1 MALRVTNNMIMK
13 SANTNINGTKVHVD
27 KTNNQMTTQQKISR
41 PSEDP
46 VIAVRSLRLQTSLS
60 KIDQYYEKNIPDAD
74 KWMDVTGT
82 ALSNMASLISD
93 MRTLSVQGSNGPN
106 TQDDRNTILSQLKSL
121 QEQIYHEG
129 DADYAGRTVFTG
141 YHTDKTLTFQSAEP
155 DTNYEIK
162 ERLSFENLEEFRYF
176 TGETDISAVE
186 DNLANLST
194 STTAAI
200 PDIQETKYQRLRLS
214 YDGITDIQT
223 FSIIN
228 KGAYET
234 KRTNIKLAE
243 VTPAE
248 EDPATERKVVEE
260 SYPVTASGGDYNG
273 KIVKVYKDEKEWA
286 NAENLPEKTK
296 GEKTVGDDEIIV
308 IKETGELIF
317 GNDIATALKSGKAS
331 IDVTYDK
338 KGFEKGE
345 LRPEYYYDSV
355 DYTDSSYGKEII
367 YDKYE
372 EKIVKDADNNETK
385 TVSKKGYD
393 INYTIAQNQEIAVNL
408 EADSVFDSR
417 IIQDIRD
424 MIDAVTDA
432 INAHDRAGKIKSMM
446 SEARYSD
453 EASQERLSK
462 WLNEAEKEATF
473 ADDHLD
479 KWFSTVLGHCDTY
492 EGEVNLANT
501 QLGCKQ
507 DQLIMVEKRMS
518 EQQETVMELQSEN
531 DNLDLSDIILKY
543 TAAYT
548 AYQSSLTAAGKLG
561 QQTLLNYI

>member
-82 ALSNMASLISD
+82 ALTNMASLISD
-93 MRTLSVQGSNGPN
+93 MRTLAVQGANGPN
-106 TQDDRNTILSQLKSL
+106 TQDDRNTILSQLRAL

-141 YHTDKTLTFQSAEP
+141 FHTNKTLTFQADEP

-162 ERLSFENLEEFRYF
+162 ERLSFENMEEFRYF
-176 TGETDISAVE
+176 AGETDISEVE
-186 DNLANLST
+186 KDLAGT
-194 STTAAI
+194 ATTI
-200 PDIQETKYQRLRLS
+200 PDIQETKFQRLRLS
-214 YDGITDIQT
+214 YDKISDIQSI
-223 FSIIN
+223 SIIN

-234 KRTNIKLAE
+234 DRTNIALSTETLAVE
-243 VTPAE
+243 GTPRSVTPV
-248 EDPATERKVVEE
+248 DTGTV
-260 SYPVTASGGDYNG
+260 SGGTYSG
-273 KIVKVYKDEKEWA
+273 ITSVKVYPSENDWA
-286 NAENLPEKTK
+286 ADRS
-296 GEKTVGDDEIIV
+296 GEKTVDDNEIVV
-308 IKETGELIF
+308 IRETGELIF
-317 GNDIATALKSGKAS
+317 GKDIASAMQSGKAS

-338 KGFEKGE
+338 KGFDKGE
-345 LRPEYYYDSV
+345 LRPEYYHDSV
-355 DYTDSSYGKEII
+355 DYTDPSFGKEIT
-367 YDKYE
+367 YDKFE
-372 EKIVKDADNNETK
+372 EKLVNDGTGDKK
-385 TVSKKGYD
+385 TVSKKNYD
-393 INYTIAQNQEIAVNL
+393 INYTIATNQEIAVNL
-408 EADSVFDSR
+408 EADSVFDTR
-417 IIQDIRD
+417 IMQDIKD
-424 MIDAVTDA
+424 MTDAVTDA
-432 INAHDRAGKIKSMM
+432 INAHDRVAKIKSMM
-446 SEARYSD
+446 SEGRYAD
-453 EASQERLSK
+453 DDSQEKLSK
-462 WLNEAEKEATF
+462 WLKEAEKEASY

-492 EGEVNLANT
+492 EGEINLANT
-501 QLGCKQ
+501 RLGCKQ

-548 AYQSSLTAAGKLG
+548 AYQSSLTAAGRLG

>member
-13 SANTNINGTKVHVD
+13 SANTNINGTKVQVD

-82 ALSNMASLISD
+82 ALTNMASLISD
-93 MRTLSVQGSNGPN
+93 MRTLAVQGANGPN
-106 TQDDRNTILSQLKSL
+106 TQDDRNTILSQLRAL

-141 YHTDKTLTFQSAEP
+141 FHTNKTLTFQADEP

-162 ERLSFENLEEFRYF
+162 ERLSFENMEEFRYF
-176 TGETDISAVE
+176 AGETDISEVE
-186 DNLANLST
+186 KDLAGT
-194 STTAAI
+194 ATTI
-200 PDIQETKYQRLRLS
+200 PDIQETKFQRLRLS
-214 YDGITDIQT
+214 YDKISDIQSI
-223 FSIIN
+223 SIIN

-234 KRTNIKLAE
+234 DRTNIALSTETPAVE
-243 VTPAE
+243 GTPRSVTPV
-248 EDPATERKVVEE
+248 DTGTV
-260 SYPVTASGGDYNG
+260 SGGTYSG
-273 KIVKVYKDEKEWA
+273 ITSVKVYPSEKEWEA
-286 NAENLPEKTK
+286 ASTKDPKEKSV
-296 GEKTVGDDEIIV
+296 EDNEIVV
-308 IKETGELIF
+308 IRETGELIF
-317 GNDIATALKSGKAS
+317 GKDIASAMQSGKAS

-338 KGFEKGE
+338 KGFDKGE
-345 LRPEYYYDSV
+345 LRPEYYHDSV
-355 DYTDSSYGKEII
+355 DYTDPSFGKEIT
-367 YDKYE
+367 YDKFE
-372 EKIVKDADNNETK
+372 EKLVNDGTGDKK
-385 TVSKKGYD
+385 TVSKKNYD
-393 INYTIAQNQEIAVNL
+393 INYTIATNQEIAVNL
-408 EADSVFDSR
+408 EADSVFDTR
-417 IIQDIRD
+417 IMQDIKD
-424 MIDAVTDA
+424 MTDAVTDA
-432 INAHDRAGKIKSMM
+432 INAHDRVAKIKSMM
-446 SEARYSD
+446 SEGRYAD
-453 EASQERLSK
+453 DDSQEKLSK
-462 WLNEAEKEATF
+462 WLKEAEKEASY

-492 EGEVNLANT
+492 EGEINLANT
-501 QLGCKQ
+501 RLGCKQ

-548 AYQSSLTAAGKLG
+548 AYQSSLTAAGRLG

>member
-60 KIDQYYEKNIPDAD
+60 KIDQYYERNIPDAD

-93 MRTLSVQGSNGPN
+93 MRTLAVQGSNGSFN
-106 TQDDRNTILSQLKSL
+106 QDDRKTILSQLKAL

-141 YHTDKTLTFQSAEP
+141 FHTNKTLTFQEDEP
-155 DTNYEIK
+155 DTDYKIK
-162 ERLSFENLEEFRYF
+162 ERLSFEYMEEFRYF
-176 TGETDISAVE
+176 TGETD
-186 DNLANLST
+186 LSEVVKDLGG
-194 STTAAI
+194 TAATI
-200 PDIQETKYQRLRLS
+200 PDIQEKAYQRIRLS
-214 YDGITDIQT
+214 YDNISDIQSI
-223 FSIIN
+223 SIIN
-228 KGAYET
+228 KDAYE
-234 KRTNIKLAE
+234 KDRTNITLSTETAAE
-243 VTPAE
+243 AGGPDRTV
-248 EDPATERKVVEE
+248 DPRDTDKVEGTV
-260 SYPVTASGGDYNG
+260 SDGTYKSIITKVTAYAS
-273 KIVKVYKDEKEWA
+273 EKEWEA
-286 NAENLPEKTK
+286 ASAETPKVKAVE
-296 GEKTVGDDEIIV
+296 DDEMVV
-308 IKETGELIF
+308 IRETGELIL
-317 GNDIATALKSGKAS
+317 GKNIALAMNSGKAS

-338 KGFEKGE
+338 KGFDKGE
-345 LRPEYYYDSV
+345 LRPEYYHDSV
-355 DYTDSSYGKEII
+355 DYTDPSYGKEIV

-372 EKIVKDADNNETK
+372 EKLEGKGDTQKK
-385 TVSKKGYD
+385 TVSKKNYD
-393 INYTIAQNQEIAVNL
+393 INYTIAQNQEIAVNI

-424 MIDAVTDA
+424 MIDAVTDS
-432 INAHDRAGKIKSMM
+432 INAHGRAGEIKTMM
-446 SEARYSD
+446 GEARYAGKD
-453 EASQERLSK
+453 SQETLSK
-462 WLNEAEKEATF
+462 WLKEAEKEAAY

-479 KWFSTVLGHCDTY
+479 KWFSTVLGHCDIF
-492 EGEVNLANT
+492 EGEINLANT
-501 QLGCKQ
+501 QLGCRQ

-548 AYQSSLTAAGKLG
+548 AYQSSLTAAGRLG

>member
-82 ALSNMASLISD
+82 ALTNMASLISD
-93 MRTLSVQGSNGPN
+93 MRTLAVQGANGPN
-106 TQDDRNTILSQLKSL
+106 TQDDRNTMLSQLRAL

-141 YHTDKTLTFQSAEP
+141 FHTNKTLTFQADEP

-162 ERLSFENLEEFRYF
+162 ERLSFENMEEFRYF
-176 TGETDISAVE
+176 AGETDIANVE
-186 DNLANLST
+186 KNMAGDSNV
-194 STTAAI
+194 AI
-200 PDIQETKYQRLRLS
+200 PDIQETKYQRIRLS
-214 YDGITDIQT
+214 YDKISDIQSI
-223 FSIIN
+223 SIIN

-234 KRTNIKLAE
+234 DRTNIAISKETEAAE
-243 VTPAE
+243 GTPRSVTPV
-248 EDPATERKVVEE
+248 DTGTV
-260 SYPVTASGGDYNG
+260 SGGTYSG
-273 KIVKVYKDEKEWA
+273 ITSVKVYPSEKEWEA
-286 NAENLPEKTK
+286 ASTKDPKEKSV
-296 GEKTVGDDEIIV
+296 EDNEIVV
-308 IKETGELIF
+308 IRETGELIF
-317 GNDIATALKSGKAS
+317 GKDIASAMQSGKAS

-338 KGFEKGE
+338 KGFDKGE
-345 LRPEYYYDSV
+345 LRPEYYHDSV
-355 DYTDSSYGKEII
+355 DYTDPSFGKEIT
-367 YDKYE
+367 YDKFE
-372 EKIVKDADNNETK
+372 EKLVNDGTGNKK
-385 TVSKKGYD
+385 TVSKKNYD
-393 INYTIAQNQEIAVNL
+393 INYTIATNQEIAVNL
-408 EADSVFDSR
+408 EADSVFDTR
-417 IIQDIRD
+417 IMQDIKD
-424 MIDAVTDA
+424 MTDAVTDA
-432 INAHDRAGKIKSMM
+432 INAHDRVAKIKSMM
-446 SEARYSD
+446 SEGRYAD
-453 EASQERLSK
+453 DVSQEKLSK
-462 WLNEAEKEATF
+462 WLTEAEKEASY

-492 EGEVNLANT
+492 EGEINLANT
-501 QLGCKQ
+501 RLGCKQ

-548 AYQSSLTAAGKLG
+548 AYQSSLTAAGRLG

>member
-106 TQDDRNTILSQLKSL
+106 TQDDRNTILSQLKAL

-141 YHTDKTLTFQSAEP
+141 YHTDKTLTFQSDEP
-155 DTNYEIK
+155 DTNYKIK
-162 ERLSFENLEEFRYF
+162 ERLSFENMEEFRYF
-176 TGETDISAVE
+176 AGETDLSEVE
-186 DNLANLST
+186 QNLANTT
-194 STTAAI
+194 STDTSMI
-200 PDIQETKYQRLRLS
+200 PDIQETKYQRIRLS
-214 YDGITDIQT
+214 YDGLADIQSI
-223 FSIIN
+223 SIIN
-228 KGAYET
+228 KGAYEAT
-234 KRTNIKLAE
+234 RTDIKLSTETLATGTTPRSVAE
-243 VTPAE
+243 DATP
-248 EDPATERKVVEE
+248 TV
-260 SYPVTASGGDYNG
+260 SGGAYSTAT
-273 KIVKVYKDEKEWA
+273 VKVYADEKAWA
-286 NAENLPEKTK
+286 NANS
-296 GEKTVGDDEIIV
+296 GAKTVGKNEIVV

-317 GNDIATALKSGKAS
+317 GDKIATDMKSGKAS

-338 KGFEKGE
+338 KGFDKGE
-345 LRPEYYYDSV
+345 LRPEYYHDSV
-355 DYTDSSYGKEII
+355 DYTDPYFGKEII
-367 YDKYE
+367 YDKFE
-372 EKIVKDADNNETK
+372 EKFVTDGTGTKK
-385 TVSKKGYD
+385 TVTEKNYD

-408 EADSVFDSR
+408 EADKVFDSR

-432 INAHDRAGKIKSMM
+432 INAHDRAGKIKTMM
-446 SEARYSD
+446 SEARYAD
-453 EASQERLSK
+453 EMSQEKLSK
-462 WLNEAEKEATF
+462 WLKEAEKEATF
-473 ADDHLD
+473 ADDHLG

-492 EGEVNLANT
+492 EGEINLANT

-548 AYQSSLTAAGKLG
+548 AYQSSLTAAGRLG

>member
-1 MALRVTNNMIMK
+1 MIMK

-82 ALSNMASLISD
+82 ALTNMASLISD
-93 MRTLSVQGSNGPN
+93 MRTLAVQGANGPN
-106 TQDDRNTILSQLKSL
+106 TQDDRNTILSQLRAL

-141 YHTDKTLTFQSAEP
+141 FHTNKTLTFQADEP

-162 ERLSFENLEEFRYF
+162 ERLSFENMEEFRYF
-176 TGETDISAVE
+176 AGETDISE
-186 DNLANLST
+186 IEKDLAGT
-194 STTAAI
+194 ATTI
-200 PDIQETKYQRLRLS
+200 PDIQETKFQRLRLS
-214 YDGITDIQT
+214 YDKISDIQSI
-223 FSIIN
+223 SIIN

-234 KRTNIKLAE
+234 DRTNIALSTETPAAE
-243 VTPAE
+243 GTPRSVTPV
-248 EDPATERKVVEE
+248 DTGTV
-260 SYPVTASGGDYNG
+260 SGGTYSG
-273 KIVKVYKDEKEWA
+273 ITSVKVYPSEKEWEA
-286 NAENLPEKTK
+286 ASTKDPKEKSV
-296 GEKTVGDDEIIV
+296 EDNEIVV
-308 IKETGELIF
+308 IRETGELIF
-317 GNDIATALKSGKAS
+317 GKTIAADIQSGKAS

-338 KGFEKGE
+338 KGFDKGE
-345 LRPEYYYDSV
+345 LRPEYYHDSV
-355 DYTDSSYGKEII
+355 DYTDPSFGKEIT
-367 YDKYE
+367 YDKFE
-372 EKIVKDADNNETK
+372 EKIVNDGTGDKK
-385 TVSKKGYD
+385 TVSKKNYD
-393 INYTIAQNQEIAVNL
+393 INYTIATNQEIAVNL
-408 EADSVFDSR
+408 EADSVFDTR
-417 IIQDIRD
+417 IMQDIKD
-424 MIDAVTDA
+424 MTDAVTDA
-432 INAHDRAGKIKSMM
+432 INAHDRVTKIKSMM
-446 SEARYSD
+446 SEGRYAD
-453 EASQERLSK
+453 DDSQEKLSK
-462 WLNEAEKEATF
+462 WLKEAEKEASY

-492 EGEVNLANT
+492 EGEINLANT
-501 QLGCKQ
+501 RLGCKQ
-507 DQLIMVEKRMS
+507 DQLVMVEKRMS

-548 AYQSSLTAAGKLG
+548 AYQSSLTAAGRLG

>member
-82 ALSNMASLISD
+82 ALTNMASLISD
-93 MRTLSVQGSNGPN
+93 MRTLAVQGANGPN
-106 TQDDRNTILSQLKSL
+106 TQDDRNTILSQLRAL

-141 YHTDKTLTFQSAEP
+141 FHTNKTLTFQADEP

-162 ERLSFENLEEFRYF
+162 ERLSFENMEEFRYF
-176 TGETDISAVE
+176 AGETDISEVE
-186 DNLANLST
+186 KDLAGT
-194 STTAAI
+194 ATTI
-200 PDIQETKYQRLRLS
+200 PDIQETKFQRLRLS
-214 YDGITDIQT
+214 YDKISDIQSI
-223 FSIIN
+223 SIIN

-234 KRTNIKLAE
+234 DRTNIALSTETEAAE
-243 VTPAE
+243 GTPRSVTPV
-248 EDPATERKVVEE
+248 DTGTV
-260 SYPVTASGGDYNG
+260 SGGTYSG
-273 KIVKVYKDEKEWA
+273 ITSVKVYPSEKEWEA
-286 NAENLPEKTK
+286 ASTKDPKEKSV
-296 GEKTVGDDEIIV
+296 EDNEIVV
-308 IKETGELIF
+308 IRETGELIF
-317 GNDIATALKSGKAS
+317 GKTIAADIQSGKAS

-338 KGFEKGE
+338 KGFDKGE
-345 LRPEYYYDSV
+345 LRPEYYHDSV
-355 DYTDSSYGKEII
+355 DYTDPSFGKEIT
-367 YDKYE
+367 YDKFE
-372 EKIVKDADNNETK
+372 EKLVNDGTGDKK
-385 TVSKKGYD
+385 TVSKKNYD
-393 INYTIAQNQEIAVNL
+393 INYTIATNQEIAVNL
-408 EADSVFDSR
+408 EADSVFDTR
-417 IIQDIRD
+417 IMQDIKD
-424 MIDAVTDA
+424 MTDAVTDA
-432 INAHDRAGKIKSMM
+432 INAHDRVAKIKSMM
-446 SEARYSD
+446 SEGRYAD
-453 EASQERLSK
+453 DDSQEKLSK
-462 WLNEAEKEATF
+462 WLKEAEKEASY

-492 EGEVNLANT
+492 EGEINLANT
-501 QLGCKQ
+501 RLGCKQ

-548 AYQSSLTAAGKLG
+548 AYQSSLTAAGRLG

>member
-82 ALSNMASLISD
+82 ALTNMATLISD
-93 MRTLSVQGSNGPN
+93 MRTLAVQGANGPN
-106 TQDDRNTILSQLKSL
+106 TQDDRNTILSQLRSL

-141 YHTDKTLTFQSAEP
+141 FHTNKTLTFQNAEP
-155 DTNYEIK
+155 DTNYKIK

-176 TGETDISAVE
+176 SGETDISNVE
-186 DNLANLST
+186 KQLGGDASVT
-194 STTAAI
+194 V
-200 PDIQETKYQRLRLS
+200 PDIQETKFQRIRLS
-214 YDGITDIQT
+214 YDGIADIQ
-223 FSIIN
+223 SISLIN
-228 KGAYET
+228 KGGYEE
-234 KRTNIKLAE
+234 KDRTDITISTETAAVE
-243 VTPAE
+243 GGDDRIVTPQN
-248 EDPATERKVVEE
+248 TGT
-260 SYPVTASGGDYNG
+260 VTLPGSTYSGTS
-273 KIVKVYKDEKEWA
+273 VKVYGSENAWA
-286 NAENLPEKTK
+286 ADRS
-296 GEKTVGDDEIIV
+296 GEKTVGDNEIVV
-308 IKETGELIF
+308 ISETGELIF
-317 GNDIATALKSGKAS
+317 GKDIASAMQSGKAS

-338 KGFEKGE
+338 KGFDKGE
-345 LRPEYYYDSV
+345 LRPEYYHDSV
-355 DYTDSSYGKEII
+355 DYTDPSFGKEIT
-367 YDKYE
+367 YDKFE
-372 EKIVKDADNNETK
+372 EKLVNDGTGNKK
-385 TVSKKGYD
+385 TVSRKNYD
-393 INYTIAQNQEIAVNL
+393 INYTIATNQEIAVNL
-408 EADSVFDSR
+408 EADSVFDTR
-417 IIQDIRD
+417 IMQDIKD
-424 MIDAVTDA
+424 MTDAVTDA
-432 INAHDRAGKIKSMM
+432 INAHDRVAKIKSMM
-446 SEARYSD
+446 SEGRYAD
-453 EASQERLSK
+453 DDSQKKLSK
-462 WLNEAEKEATF
+462 WLTEAEKEASY

-492 EGEVNLANT
+492 EGEINLANT
-501 QLGCKQ
+501 RLGCKQ

-548 AYQSSLTAAGKLG
+548 AYQSSLTAAGRLG

>member
-82 ALSNMASLISD
+82 ALTNMASLISD
-93 MRTLSVQGSNGPN
+93 MRTLAVQGANGPN
-106 TQDDRNTILSQLKSL
+106 TQDDRNTILSQLRAL

-141 YHTDKTLTFQSAEP
+141 FHTNKTLTFQADEP

-162 ERLSFENLEEFRYF
+162 ERLSFENMEEFRYF
-176 TGETDISAVE
+176 AGETDISE
-186 DNLANLST
+186 IEKDLAGT
-194 STTAAI
+194 ATTI
-200 PDIQETKYQRLRLS
+200 PDIQETKFQRLRLS
-214 YDGITDIQT
+214 YDKISDIQSI
-223 FSIIN
+223 SIIN

-234 KRTNIKLAE
+234 DRTNIALSTETPAAE
-243 VTPAE
+243 GTPRSVTPV
-248 EDPATERKVVEE
+248 DTGTV
-260 SYPVTASGGDYNG
+260 SGGTYSG
-273 KIVKVYKDEKEWA
+273 ITSVKVYPSEKEWEA
-286 NAENLPEKTK
+286 ASTKDPKEKSV
-296 GEKTVGDDEIIV
+296 EDNEIVV
-308 IKETGELIF
+308 IRETGELIF
-317 GNDIATALKSGKAS
+317 GKTIAADIQSGKAS

-338 KGFEKGE
+338 KGFDKGE
-345 LRPEYYYDSV
+345 LRPEYYHDSV
-355 DYTDSSYGKEII
+355 DYTDPSFGKEIT
-367 YDKYE
+367 YDKFE
-372 EKIVKDADNNETK
+372 EKIVNDGTGDKK
-385 TVSKKGYD
+385 TVSKKNYD
-393 INYTIAQNQEIAVNL
+393 INYTIATNQEIAVNL
-408 EADSVFDSR
+408 EADSVFDTR
-417 IIQDIRD
+417 IMQDIKD
-424 MIDAVTDA
+424 MTDAVTDA
-432 INAHDRAGKIKSMM
+432 INAHDRVTKIKSMM
-446 SEARYSD
+446 SEGRYAD
-453 EASQERLSK
+453 DDSQEKLSK
-462 WLNEAEKEATF
+462 WLKEAEKEASY

-492 EGEVNLANT
+492 EGEINLANT
-501 QLGCKQ
+501 RLGCKQ
-507 DQLIMVEKRMS
+507 DQLVMVEKRMS

-548 AYQSSLTAAGKLG
+548 AYQSSLTAAGRLG

>member
-82 ALSNMASLISD
+82 ALTNMASLISD
-93 MRTLSVQGSNGPN
+93 MRTLAVQGANGPN
-106 TQDDRNTILSQLKSL
+106 TQDDRNTMLSQLKAL

-141 YHTDKTLTFQSAEP
+141 FHTNKTLTFQADEP

-162 ERLSFENLEEFRYF
+162 ERLSFENMEEFRYF
-176 TGETDISAVE
+176 AGETDISEVE
-186 DNLANLST
+186 KDLAGT
-194 STTAAI
+194 ATTI
-200 PDIQETKYQRLRLS
+200 PDIQETKFQRIRLS
-214 YDGITDIQT
+214 YDKISDIQSI
-223 FSIIN
+223 SIIN

-234 KRTNIKLAE
+234 DRTNIELSTETPAAE
-243 VTPAE
+243 GTPRSVTPV
-248 EDPATERKVVEE
+248 DTGTV
-260 SYPVTASGGDYNG
+260 SGGTYSG
-273 KIVKVYKDEKEWA
+273 ITSVKVYPSEKEWEA
-286 NAENLPEKTK
+286 ASTKDPKEKSV
-296 GEKTVGDDEIIV
+296 EDNEIVV
-308 IKETGELIF
+308 IRETGELIF
-317 GNDIATALKSGKAS
+317 GKTIAADIQSGKAS

-338 KGFEKGE
+338 KGFDKGE
-345 LRPEYYYDSV
+345 LRPEYYHDSV
-355 DYTDSSYGKEII
+355 DYTDPSFGKEIT
-367 YDKYE
+367 YDKFE
-372 EKIVKDADNNETK
+372 EKLEGEGDTQKK
-385 TVSKKGYD
+385 TVNKKNYD
-393 INYTIAQNQEIAVNL
+393 INYTIATNQEIAVNL
-408 EADSVFDSR
+408 EADSVFDTR
-417 IIQDIRD
+417 IMQDIKD
-424 MIDAVTDA
+424 MTDAVTDA
-432 INAHDRAGKIKSMM
+432 INAHDRVAKIKSMM
-446 SEARYSD
+446 SEGRYAD
-453 EASQERLSK
+453 DDSQEKLSK
-462 WLNEAEKEATF
+462 WLKEAEKEASY

-492 EGEVNLANT
+492 EGEINLANT
-501 QLGCKQ
+501 RLGCKQ

-548 AYQSSLTAAGKLG
+548 AYQSSLTAAGRLG

>member
-82 ALSNMASLISD
+82 ALANMASLISD

-155 DTNYEIK
+155 DTNYKIK

-176 TGETDISAVE
+176 SGETDISNVE
-186 DNLANLST
+186 KQLGGDT
-194 STTAAI
+194 SVTV
-200 PDIQETKYQRLRLS
+200 PDIQETKFQRIRLS
-214 YDGITDIQT
+214 YDGLADIQSI
-223 FSIIN
+223 SIIN
-228 KGAYET
+228 KGDYEET
-234 KRTNIKLAE
+234 GRTNIKLSTETA
-243 VTPAE
+243 
-248 EDPATERKVVEE
+248 ATETTPRSVAEDATPTV
-260 SYPVTASGGDYNG
+260 SGGAYNTAT
-273 KIVKVYKDEKEWA
+273 VNVYSDEKAWA
-286 NAENLPEKTK
+286 DANSGA
-296 GEKTVGDDEIIV
+296 KTVGDNEIVV

-317 GNDIATALKSGKAS
+317 GNTIATAMKSGKAS

-338 KGFEKGE
+338 KGFDKGE
-345 LRPEYYYDSV
+345 LRPEYYHDSV
-355 DYTDSSYGKEII
+355 DYTDPSYGKEII

-372 EKIVKDADNNETK
+372 EKLVTEGTNTKKIVSEKN
-385 TVSKKGYD
+385 YD

-432 INAHDRAGKIKSMM
+432 INAHDRADKIKSMM
-446 SEARYSD
+446 SEARYAD
-453 EASQERLSK
+453 DASQEKLSK
-462 WLNEAEKEATF
+462 WLAEAEKEATF

-492 EGEVNLANT
+492 EGEINLANT

>member
-155 DTNYEIK
+155 DTNYKIK

-176 TGETDISAVE
+176 TGETDISDVE
-186 DNLANLST
+186 ADLGG
-194 STTAAI
+194 TAKDI
-200 PDIQETKYQRLRLS
+200 PDIQETKFQRMRFS
-214 YDGITDIQT
+214 YDGITDIQSI
-223 FSIIN
+223 SIIN
-228 KGAYET
+228 KGSYEAD
-234 KRTNIKLAE
+234 RTDIQLSTETAAVEGGADRTVTE
-243 VTPAE
+243 VTTGAASAGTYST
-248 EDPATERKVVEE
+248 AT
-260 SYPVTASGGDYNG
+260 
-273 KIVKVYKDEKEWA
+273 VKVYEDEKAWA
-286 NAENLPEKTK
+286 AAQTPEA
-296 GEKTVGDDEIIV
+296 KTVGDYEIVV
-308 IKETGELIF
+308 IKETGEMIF
-317 GNDIATALKSGKAS
+317 GDKIATDLKSGKAS

-338 KGFEKGE
+338 KGFDKGE
-345 LRPEYYYDSV
+345 LRPEYYHDSV
-355 DYTDSSYGKEII
+355 DYTDPSYGKEII

-372 EKIVKDADNNETK
+372 EKLVTEGTNTKKIVSEKN
-385 TVSKKGYD
+385 YD
-393 INYTIAQNQEIAVNL
+393 INYTIAQNQEISVNL
-408 EADSVFDSR
+408 EADTVFDSR

-432 INAHDRAGKIKSMM
+432 INAHDRADKIKSMM
-446 SEARYSD
+446 SEARYAD
-453 EASQERLSK
+453 DASQEKLSK
-462 WLNEAEKEATF
+462 WLAEAEKEATF

-492 EGEVNLANT
+492 EGEINLANT

>member
-13 SANTNINGTKVHVD
+13 SANTNINGTKVQVD

-82 ALSNMASLISD
+82 ALTNMASLISD
-93 MRTLSVQGSNGPN
+93 MRTLAVQGANGPN
-106 TQDDRNTILSQLKSL
+106 TQDDRNTILSQLRAL

-141 YHTDKTLTFQSAEP
+141 FHTNKTLTFQADEP

-162 ERLSFENLEEFRYF
+162 ERLSFENMEEFRYF
-176 TGETDISAVE
+176 AGETDISEVE
-186 DNLANLST
+186 KDLAGT
-194 STTAAI
+194 ATTI
-200 PDIQETKYQRLRLS
+200 PDIQETKFQRLRLS
-214 YDGITDIQT
+214 YDKISDIQSI
-223 FSIIN
+223 SIIN

-234 KRTNIKLAE
+234 DRTNIALSTETPAAE
-243 VTPAE
+243 GTPRSVTPV
-248 EDPATERKVVEE
+248 DTGTV
-260 SYPVTASGGDYNG
+260 SGGTYSG
-273 KIVKVYKDEKEWA
+273 ITSVKVYPSEKEWEA
-286 NAENLPEKTK
+286 ASTKDPKEKSV
-296 GEKTVGDDEIIV
+296 EDNEIVV
-308 IKETGELIF
+308 IRETGELIF
-317 GNDIATALKSGKAS
+317 GKDIASAMQSGKAS

-338 KGFEKGE
+338 KGFDKGE
-345 LRPEYYYDSV
+345 LRPEYYHDSV
-355 DYTDSSYGKEII
+355 DYTDPSFGKEIT
-367 YDKYE
+367 YDKFE
-372 EKIVKDADNNETK
+372 EKLVNDGTGDKK
-385 TVSKKGYD
+385 TVSKKNYD
-393 INYTIAQNQEIAVNL
+393 INYTIATNQEIAVNL
-408 EADSVFDSR
+408 EADSVFDTR
-417 IIQDIRD
+417 IMQDIKD
-424 MIDAVTDA
+424 MTDAVTDA
-432 INAHDRAGKIKSMM
+432 INAHDRVAKIKSMM
-446 SEARYSD
+446 SEGRYAD
-453 EASQERLSK
+453 DDSQEKLSK
-462 WLNEAEKEATF
+462 WLKEAEKEASY

-492 EGEVNLANT
+492 EGEINLANT
-501 QLGCKQ
+501 RLGCKQ

-548 AYQSSLTAAGKLG
+548 AYQSSLTAAGRLG

>member
-82 ALSNMASLISD
+82 ALTNMASLISD
-93 MRTLSVQGSNGPN
+93 MRTLAVQGANGPN
-106 TQDDRNTILSQLKSL
+106 TQDDRNTILSQLRAL

-141 YHTDKTLTFQSAEP
+141 FHTNKTLTFQADEP
-155 DTNYEIK
+155 DTTYEIK
-162 ERLSFENLEEFRYF
+162 ERLSFENMEEFRYF
-176 TGETDISAVE
+176 AGETDISE
-186 DNLANLST
+186 IEKDLAGT
-194 STTAAI
+194 ATTI
-200 PDIQETKYQRLRLS
+200 PDIQETKFQRLRLS
-214 YDGITDIQT
+214 YDKISDIQSI
-223 FSIIN
+223 SIIN

-234 KRTNIKLAE
+234 DRTNIALSTETPAAE
-243 VTPAE
+243 GTPRSVTPV
-248 EDPATERKVVEE
+248 DTGTV
-260 SYPVTASGGDYNG
+260 SGGTYSG
-273 KIVKVYKDEKEWA
+273 ITSVKVYPSEKEWEA
-286 NAENLPEKTK
+286 ASTKDPKEKSV
-296 GEKTVGDDEIIV
+296 EDNEIVV
-308 IKETGELIF
+308 IRETGELIF
-317 GNDIATALKSGKAS
+317 GKTIAADIQSGKAS

-338 KGFEKGE
+338 KGFDKGE
-345 LRPEYYYDSV
+345 LRPEYYHDSV
-355 DYTDSSYGKEII
+355 DYTDPSFGKEIT
-367 YDKYE
+367 YDKFE
-372 EKIVKDADNNETK
+372 EKIVNDGTGDKK
-385 TVSKKGYD
+385 TVSKKNYD
-393 INYTIAQNQEIAVNL
+393 INYTIATNQEIAVNL
-408 EADSVFDSR
+408 EADSVFDTR
-417 IIQDIRD
+417 IMQDIKD
-424 MIDAVTDA
+424 MTDAVTDA
-432 INAHDRAGKIKSMM
+432 INAHDRVTKIKSMM
-446 SEARYSD
+446 SEGRYAD
-453 EASQERLSK
+453 DDSQEKLSK
-462 WLNEAEKEATF
+462 WLKEAEKEASY

-492 EGEVNLANT
+492 EGEINLANT
-501 QLGCKQ
+501 RLGCKQ
-507 DQLIMVEKRMS
+507 DQLVMVEKRMS

-548 AYQSSLTAAGKLG
+548 AYQSSLTAAGRLG

>member
-82 ALSNMASLISD
+82 ALTNMATLISD
-93 MRTLSVQGSNGPN
+93 MRTLAVQGANGPN
-106 TQDDRNTILSQLKSL
+106 TQDDRNTILSQLRSL

-141 YHTDKTLTFQSAEP
+141 FHTNKTLTFQNAEP
-155 DTNYEIK
+155 DTNYKIK

-176 TGETDISAVE
+176 YGETDISNVE
-186 DNLANLST
+186 KDLAST
-194 STTAAI
+194 SVTI
-200 PDIQETKYQRLRLS
+200 PDIQETKYQRIRLS
-214 YDGITDIQT
+214 YDGIADIQSI
-223 FSIIN
+223 SIIN
-228 KGAYET
+228 KDAYEAD
-234 KRTNIKLAE
+234 RTNITLSTETA
-243 VTPAE
+243 
-248 EDPATERKVVEE
+248 ATETGGKR
-260 SYPVTASGGDYNG
+260 SVTEVNNANGTVGTYSGTSVNVYGSEKDWEAASDP
-273 KIVKVYKDEKEWA
+273 K
-286 NAENLPEKTK
+286 
-296 GEKTVGDDEIIV
+296 EKTVKDNEIVV
-308 IKETGELIF
+308 IRETGELIF
-317 GNDIATALKSGKAS
+317 GKKIAADMISGKAS

-338 KGFEKGE
+338 KGFDKGE
-345 LRPEYYYDSV
+345 LRPEYYHDSV
-355 DYTDSSYGKEII
+355 DYTDPSFGKEIV

-372 EKIVKDADNNETK
+372 ESFTTDENGKIKS
-385 TVSKKGYD
+385 VSKKNYD
-393 INYTIAQNQEIAVNL
+393 INYTIAQNQEISVNL

-424 MIDAVTDA
+424 MMDAVTDS
-432 INAHDRAGKIKSMM
+432 INAHDRVSKIKTMM
-446 SEARYSD
+446 SEGRYAD
-453 EASQERLSK
+453 DASQEKLSK
-462 WLNEAEKEATF
+462 WLKEAEKEATY

-479 KWFSTVLGHCDTY
+479 KWCSTVLGHCDTY
-492 EGEVNLANT
+492 EGEINLANT
-501 QLGCKQ
+501 RLGCKQ
-507 DQLIMVEKRMS
+507 DQLVMVEKRMS

-548 AYQSSLTAAGKLG
+548 AYQSSLTAAGRLG

>member
-82 ALSNMASLISD
+82 ALTNMASLISD
-93 MRTLSVQGSNGPN
+93 MRTLAVQGANGPN
-106 TQDDRNTILSQLKSL
+106 TQDDRNTILSQLRAL

-141 YHTDKTLTFQSAEP
+141 FHTNKTLTFQADEP

-162 ERLSFENLEEFRYF
+162 ERLSFENMEEFRYF
-176 TGETDISAVE
+176 AGETDISEVE
-186 DNLANLST
+186 KDLAGT
-194 STTAAI
+194 DTKI
-200 PDIQETKYQRLRLS
+200 PDIQETKFQRIRLS
-214 YDGITDIQT
+214 YDKISDIQ
-223 FSIIN
+223 SISILN

-234 KRTNIKLAE
+234 DRTNIALSKETPAAE
-243 VTPAE
+243 GTPRSVTPV
-248 EDPATERKVVEE
+248 DTGSV
-260 SYPVTASGGDYNG
+260 SGG
-273 KIVKVYKDEKEWA
+273 ITSVKVYPSEKEWEA
-286 NAENLPEKTK
+286 ASTKDPKEKSV
-296 GEKTVGDDEIIV
+296 EDNEIVV
-308 IKETGELIF
+308 IRETGELIF
-317 GNDIATALKSGKAS
+317 GKTIAADIQSGKAS

-338 KGFEKGE
+338 KGFDKGE
-345 LRPEYYYDSV
+345 LRPEYYHDSV
-355 DYTDSSYGKEII
+355 DYTDPSFGKEIK
-367 YDKYE
+367 YDKFE
-372 EKIVKDADNNETK
+372 EKLEGEGDTQKK
-385 TVSKKGYD
+385 TVNKKNYD
-393 INYTIAQNQEIAVNL
+393 INYTIATNQEIAVNL
-408 EADSVFDSR
+408 EADSVFDTR
-417 IIQDIRD
+417 IMQDIRD
-424 MIDAVTDA
+424 MTDAVTDA
-432 INAHDRAGKIKSMM
+432 INAHDRVSKIKGMM
-446 SEARYSD
+446 SEGRYAD
-453 EASQERLSK
+453 DAFQEKLSK
-462 WLNEAEKEATF
+462 WLTEAEKEASY

-492 EGEVNLANT
+492 EGEINLANT
-501 QLGCKQ
+501 RLGCKQ

-548 AYQSSLTAAGKLG
+548 AYQSSLTAAGRLG

>member
-82 ALSNMASLISD
+82 ALTNMASLISD
-93 MRTLSVQGSNGPN
+93 MRTLAVQGANGPN
-106 TQDDRNTILSQLKSL
+106 TQDDRNTILSQLRAL

-141 YHTDKTLTFQSAEP
+141 FHTNKTLTFQADEP

-162 ERLSFENLEEFRYF
+162 ERLSFENMEEFRYF
-176 TGETDISAVE
+176 AGETDISE
-186 DNLANLST
+186 IEKDLAGT
-194 STTAAI
+194 ATTI
-200 PDIQETKYQRLRLS
+200 PDIQETKFQRLRLS
-214 YDGITDIQT
+214 YDKISDIQSI
-223 FSIIN
+223 SIIN

-234 KRTNIKLAE
+234 DRTNIALSTETPAAE
-243 VTPAE
+243 GTPRSVTPV
-248 EDPATERKVVEE
+248 DTGTV
-260 SYPVTASGGDYNG
+260 SGGTYSG
-273 KIVKVYKDEKEWA
+273 ITSVKVYPSEKEWEA
-286 NAENLPEKTK
+286 ASTKDPKEKSV
-296 GEKTVGDDEIIV
+296 EDNEIVV
-308 IKETGELIF
+308 IRETGELIF
-317 GNDIATALKSGKAS
+317 GKTIAADIQSGKAS

-338 KGFEKGE
+338 KGFDKGE
-345 LRPEYYYDSV
+345 LRPEYYHDSV
-355 DYTDSSYGKEII
+355 DYTDPSFGKEIT
-367 YDKYE
+367 YDKFE
-372 EKIVKDADNNETK
+372 EKIVNDGTGDKK
-385 TVSKKGYD
+385 TVSKKNYD
-393 INYTIAQNQEIAVNL
+393 INYTIATNQEIAVNL
-408 EADSVFDSR
+408 EADSVFDTR
-417 IIQDIRD
+417 IMQDIKD
-424 MIDAVTDA
+424 MTDAVTDA
-432 INAHDRAGKIKSMM
+432 INAHDRVTKIKSMM
-446 SEARYSD
+446 SEGRYAD
-453 EASQERLSK
+453 DDSQEKLSK
-462 WLNEAEKEATF
+462 WLKEAEKEASY

-492 EGEVNLANT
+492 EGEINLANT
-501 QLGCKQ
+501 RLGCKQ

-548 AYQSSLTAAGKLG
+548 AYQSSLTAAGRLG

>member
-82 ALSNMASLISD
+82 ALTNMASLISD
-93 MRTLSVQGSNGPN
+93 MRTLAVQGANGPN
-106 TQDDRNTILSQLKSL
+106 TQDDRNTILSQLRAL

-141 YHTDKTLTFQSAEP
+141 FHTNKTLTFQADEP

-162 ERLSFENLEEFRYF
+162 ERLSFENMEEFRYF
-176 TGETDISAVE
+176 AGETDISEVE
-186 DNLANLST
+186 KDLAGT
-194 STTAAI
+194 ATTI
-200 PDIQETKYQRLRLS
+200 PDIQETKFQRIRLS
-214 YDGITDIQT
+214 YDKISDIQSI
-223 FSIIN
+223 SIIN

-234 KRTNIKLAE
+234 DRTNIAISKETEAAE
-243 VTPAE
+243 GTP
-248 EDPATERKVVEE
+248 R
-260 SYPVTASGGDYNG
+260 SVTAQDTGTAGGGAYSGTT
-273 KIVKVYKDEKEWA
+273 VKVYGSENAWA
-286 NAENLPEKTK
+286 ADRS
-296 GEKTVGDDEIIV
+296 GEKTVGDNEIVV
-308 IKETGELIF
+308 ISETGELIF
-317 GNDIATALKSGKAS
+317 GKDIASAMQSGKAS

-338 KGFEKGE
+338 KGFDKGE
-345 LRPEYYYDSV
+345 LRPEYYHDSV
-355 DYTDSSYGKEII
+355 DYTDPSFGKEIT
-367 YDKYE
+367 YDKFE
-372 EKIVKDADNNETK
+372 EKLVNDGTGDKK
-385 TVSKKGYD
+385 TVSKKNYD
-393 INYTIAQNQEIAVNL
+393 INYTIATNQEIAVNL
-408 EADSVFDSR
+408 EADSVFDTR
-417 IIQDIRD
+417 IMQDIKD
-424 MIDAVTDA
+424 MTDAVTDA
-432 INAHDRAGKIKSMM
+432 INAHDRVAKIKSMM
-446 SEARYSD
+446 SEGRYAD
-453 EASQERLSK
+453 DDSQEKLSK
-462 WLNEAEKEATF
+462 WLKEAEKEASY

-492 EGEVNLANT
+492 EGEINLANT
-501 QLGCKQ
+501 RLGCKQ

-548 AYQSSLTAAGKLG
+548 AYQSSLTAAGRLG

>member
-82 ALSNMASLISD
+82 ALTNMASLISD
-93 MRTLSVQGSNGPN
+93 MRTLAVQGANGPN
-106 TQDDRNTILSQLKSL
+106 TQDDRNTILSQLRAL

-141 YHTDKTLTFQSAEP
+141 FHTNKTLTFQADEP

-162 ERLSFENLEEFRYF
+162 ERLSFENMEEFRYF
-176 TGETDISAVE
+176 AGETDISEVE
-186 DNLANLST
+186 KDLAGT
-194 STTAAI
+194 DTTI
-200 PDIQETKYQRLRLS
+200 PDIQETKFQRLRLS
-214 YDGITDIQT
+214 YDKISDIQSI
-223 FSIIN
+223 SIIN

-234 KRTNIKLAE
+234 DRTNIALSTETPAAE
-243 VTPAE
+243 GTPRSVTPV
-248 EDPATERKVVEE
+248 DTGTV
-260 SYPVTASGGDYNG
+260 SGGTYSG
-273 KIVKVYKDEKEWA
+273 ITSVKVYPSEKEWESA
-286 NAENLPEKTK
+286 STKDPKEKSV
-296 GEKTVGDDEIIV
+296 EDNEIVV
-308 IKETGELIF
+308 IRETGELIF
-317 GNDIATALKSGKAS
+317 GKTIAADIQSGKVS

-338 KGFEKGE
+338 KGFDKGE
-345 LRPEYYYDSV
+345 LRPEYYHDSV
-355 DYTDSSYGKEII
+355 DYTDPSFGKEIT
-367 YDKYE
+367 YDKFE
-372 EKIVKDADNNETK
+372 EKLVKDDTGSKK
-385 TVSKKGYD
+385 TVSKKNYD
-393 INYTIAQNQEIAVNL
+393 INYTIATNQEIAVNL
-408 EADSVFDSR
+408 EADSVFDTR
-417 IIQDIRD
+417 IMQDIKD
-424 MIDAVTDA
+424 MTDAVTDA
-432 INAHDRAGKIKSMM
+432 INAHDRVAKIKSMM
-446 SEARYSD
+446 SEGRYAD
-453 EASQERLSK
+453 DDSQKKLSK
-462 WLNEAEKEATF
+462 WLTEAEKEASY

-492 EGEVNLANT
+492 EGEINLANT
-501 QLGCKQ
+501 RLGCKQ

-548 AYQSSLTAAGKLG
+548 AYQSSLTAAGRLG

>member
-82 ALSNMASLISD
+82 ALTNMASLISD
-93 MRTLSVQGSNGPN
+93 MRTLAVQGANGPN
-106 TQDDRNTILSQLKSL
+106 TQDDRNTILSQLRAL

-141 YHTDKTLTFQSAEP
+141 FHTNKTLTFQADEP

-162 ERLSFENLEEFRYF
+162 ERLSFENMEEFRYF
-176 TGETDISAVE
+176 AGETDISEVE
-186 DNLANLST
+186 KDLAGT
-194 STTAAI
+194 ATTI
-200 PDIQETKYQRLRLS
+200 PDIQETKFQRLRLS
-214 YDGITDIQT
+214 YDKISDIQSI
-223 FSIIN
+223 SIIN

-234 KRTNIKLAE
+234 DRTNIALSTETPAAE
-243 VTPAE
+243 GTPRSVTPV
-248 EDPATERKVVEE
+248 DTGTV
-260 SYPVTASGGDYNG
+260 SGGTYSG
-273 KIVKVYKDEKEWA
+273 ITSVKVYPSEKEWEA
-286 NAENLPEKTK
+286 ASTKDPKEKSV
-296 GEKTVGDDEIIV
+296 EDNEIVV
-308 IKETGELIF
+308 IRETGELIF
-317 GNDIATALKSGKAS
+317 GKTIAADIQSGKAS

-338 KGFEKGE
+338 KGFDKGE
-345 LRPEYYYDSV
+345 LRPEYYHDSV
-355 DYTDSSYGKEII
+355 DYTDPSFGKEIT
-367 YDKYE
+367 YDKFE
-372 EKIVKDADNNETK
+372 EKIVNDGTGDKK
-385 TVSKKGYD
+385 TVSKKNYD
-393 INYTIAQNQEIAVNL
+393 INYTIATNQEIAVNL
-408 EADSVFDSR
+408 EADSVFDTR
-417 IIQDIRD
+417 IMQDIKD
-424 MIDAVTDA
+424 MTDAVTDA
-432 INAHDRAGKIKSMM
+432 INAHDRVTKIKSMM
-446 SEARYSD
+446 SEGRYAD
-453 EASQERLSK
+453 DDSQEKLSK
-462 WLNEAEKEATF
+462 WLKEAEKEASY

-492 EGEVNLANT
+492 EGEINLANT
-501 QLGCKQ
+501 RLGCKQ
-507 DQLIMVEKRMS
+507 DQLVMVEKRMS

-548 AYQSSLTAAGKLG
+548 AYQSSLTAAGRLG